1 MRLLRVQVPD
11 FRVLKNIDISFEKDF
26 FPQIFP
32 IGSQNGGGKSTLLQL
47 IFILLHCSGDPEK
60 IEYVVNVL
68 HRCQLEDE
76 LEQKPLAIFEILT
89 DNREE
94 VKLDFF
100 ICRDAYIKDLLSN
113 LDGQKEDL
121 DTVNVDDFKISDFE
135 KLKDKDIDKQ
145 TKVIIDKLASLKNI
159 KDRLTELLTLENRT
173 AISNL
178 ISSPFAQKERE
189 LLFKLNIIPPTYK
202 VLFSSTNESR
212 IILDY
217 SKKEVLEKSIRD
229 GLQVM
234 NKNIDIHYGK
244 FQSLLQQI
252 KIISNLLEGNKS
264 IGICQAKT
272 QKNEEIFL
280 VCKFSQITQEEF
292 QLFMKELSSKIF
304 LAAPSA
310 QVFIFLPKATNK
322 SLFQINQGNLDSSNY
337 YLAMADI
344 KKKLSNLFTYDFLPV
359 ELLINYFIMARDQD
373 FAQAIE
379 TGEYGNNYQLKR
391 QNLNSIL
398 SDKEINLD
406 KDISG
411 ITFKFKGDTNGE
423 ELYPE
428 DLSHGELKRLSIYLW
443 LKYRRIKDAIVLMDE
458 IEIALHPDWQYRI
471 IEDLQEWEPSN
482 QYILATHSYELCQ
495 ALTPAHVKE
504 IEPKLLK

>member
-47 IFILLHCSGDPEK
+47 IFILLHCSGDSEK
-60 IEYVVNVL
+60 IEYVVNL
-68 HRCQLEDE
+68 LDRCQLEDE
-76 LEQKPLAIFEILT
+76 LDQKPLAIFEILT
-89 DNREE
+89 DNQEE
-94 VKLDFF
+94 VKLEFF
-100 ICRDAYIKDLLSN
+100 ICSDAYVKNLLSN

-121 DTVNVDDFKISDFE
+121 DTVNVDDLLLAMFKNFLGIN
-135 KLKDKDIDKQ
+135 KL
-145 TKVIIDKLASLKNI
+145 VYL
-159 KDRLTELLTLENRT
+159 
-173 AISNL
+173 
-178 ISSPFAQKERE
+178 
-189 LLFKLNIIPPTYK
+189 
-202 VLFSSTNESR
+202 
-212 IILDY
+212 
-217 SKKEVLEKSIRD
+217 
-229 GLQVM
+229 
-234 NKNIDIHYGK
+234 
-244 FQSLLQQI
+244 
-252 KIISNLLEGNKS
+252 
-264 IGICQAKT
+264 CQANN
-272 QKNEEIFL
+272 QKNEKIFL
-280 VCKFSQITQEEF
+280 LCKFSQAIQEEF

-304 LAAPSA
+304 LAAPST

-322 SLFQINQGNLDSSNY
+322 SLFQINQPTLDSSNY
-337 YLAMADI
+337 YLAMADV
-344 KKKLSNLFTYDFLPV
+344 KKKLINLFTYDFLPV
-359 ELLINYFIMARDQD
+359 ELLINYLIMARDQD

-379 TGEYGNNYQLKR
+379 TGEYGNNYQLRR

-411 ITFKFKGDTNGE
+411 ITFKFKGDINGE

-458 IEIALHPDWQYRI
+458 IEIALHPDWQYKI

-504 IEPKLLK
+504 IEPKLFK

>member
-76 LEQKPLAIFEILT
+76 LEQKTLAIFEILT

-100 ICRDAYIKDLLSN
+100 ICRDAYVKQFVSD
-113 LDGQKEDL
+113 LDGQF
-121 DTVNVDDFKISDFE
+121 VYDFGDVYIKHFVS
-135 KLKDKDIDKQ
+135 DIDGQ
-145 TKVIIDKLASLKNI
+145 FLYL
-159 KDRLTELLTLENRT
+159 
-173 AISNL
+173 
-178 ISSPFAQKERE
+178 
-189 LLFKLNIIPPTYK
+189 
-202 VLFSSTNESR
+202 
-212 IILDY
+212 
-217 SKKEVLEKSIRD
+217 
-229 GLQVM
+229 
-234 NKNIDIHYGK
+234 
-244 FQSLLQQI
+244 
-252 KIISNLLEGNKS
+252 
-264 IGICQAKT
+264 CQAKN

-280 VCKFSQITQEEF
+280 LCKFSQATQEEC

-304 LAAPSA
+304 LAAPST

-322 SLFQINQGNLDSSNY
+322 SLFQINQGNPDSSNY

-379 TGEYGNNYQLKR
+379 TGEYGNNYQLIR

-458 IEIALHPDWQYRI
+458 IEIALHPDWQYKI

>member
-47 IFILLHCSGDPEK
+47 IFILLHCSGDSEK
-60 IEYVVNVL
+60 IEYVVNL
-68 HRCQLEDE
+68 LDRCQLEDE
-76 LEQKPLAIFEILT
+76 LDQKPLAIFEILT
-89 DNREE
+89 DNQEE
-94 VKLDFF
+94 VKLEFF
-100 ICRDAYIKDLLSN
+100 ICSDAYVKNLLSN

-121 DTVNVDDFKISDFE
+121 DTVNVDDLLLAMFKNFLGIN
-135 KLKDKDIDKQ
+135 KL
-145 TKVIIDKLASLKNI
+145 VYL
-159 KDRLTELLTLENRT
+159 
-173 AISNL
+173 
-178 ISSPFAQKERE
+178 
-189 LLFKLNIIPPTYK
+189 
-202 VLFSSTNESR
+202 
-212 IILDY
+212 
-217 SKKEVLEKSIRD
+217 
-229 GLQVM
+229 
-234 NKNIDIHYGK
+234 
-244 FQSLLQQI
+244 
-252 KIISNLLEGNKS
+252 
-264 IGICQAKT
+264 CQANN
-272 QKNEEIFL
+272 QKNEKIFL
-280 VCKFSQITQEEF
+280 LCKFSQAIQEEF

-304 LAAPSA
+304 LAAPST

-322 SLFQINQGNLDSSNY
+322 SLFQINQGNPDSSNY
-337 YLAMADI
+337 YLAMADV
-344 KKKLSNLFTYDFLPV
+344 KKKLINLFTYDFLPV

-379 TGEYGNNYQLKR
+379 TGEYGNNYQLRR

-411 ITFKFKGDTNGE
+411 ITFKFKGDINGE

-458 IEIALHPDWQYRI
+458 IEIALHPDWQYKI

-504 IEPKLLK
+504 IEPKLFK

>member
-11 FRVLKNIDISFEKDF
+11 FRVLKNIDLSFEKDF

-76 LEQKPLAIFEILT
+76 LEQKTLAIFEILT

-100 ICRDAYIKDLLSN
+100 ICRDAYVKQFVSD
-113 LDGQKEDL
+113 LDGQF
-121 DTVNVDDFKISDFE
+121 VYDFGDVYIKHFVS
-135 KLKDKDIDKQ
+135 DIDGQ
-145 TKVIIDKLASLKNI
+145 FLYL
-159 KDRLTELLTLENRT
+159 
-173 AISNL
+173 
-178 ISSPFAQKERE
+178 
-189 LLFKLNIIPPTYK
+189 
-202 VLFSSTNESR
+202 
-212 IILDY
+212 
-217 SKKEVLEKSIRD
+217 
-229 GLQVM
+229 
-234 NKNIDIHYGK
+234 
-244 FQSLLQQI
+244 
-252 KIISNLLEGNKS
+252 
-264 IGICQAKT
+264 CQAKN

-280 VCKFSQITQEEF
+280 LCKFSQATQEEC

-304 LAAPSA
+304 LAAPST

-322 SLFQINQGNLDSSNY
+322 SLFQINQGNPDSSNY

-379 TGEYGNNYQLKR
+379 TGEYGNNYQLRR
-391 QNLNSIL
+391 QKLNSIL

-406 KDISG
+406 KDISR

-458 IEIALHPDWQYRI
+458 IEIALHPDWQYKI

>member
-26 FPQIFP
+26 FSQIFP

-47 IFILLHCSGDPEK
+47 IFILLHCSGDSEK
-60 IEYVVNVL
+60 IEYVVNL
-68 HRCQLEDE
+68 LDRCQLEDE
-76 LEQKPLAIFEILT
+76 LDQKPLAIFEILT
-89 DNREE
+89 DNQEE
-94 VKLDFF
+94 VKLEFF
-100 ICRDAYIKDLLSN
+100 ICSDAYVKNLLSN

-121 DTVNVDDFKISDFE
+121 DTVNVDDLLLAMFKNFLGIN
-135 KLKDKDIDKQ
+135 KL
-145 TKVIIDKLASLKNI
+145 VYL
-159 KDRLTELLTLENRT
+159 
-173 AISNL
+173 
-178 ISSPFAQKERE
+178 
-189 LLFKLNIIPPTYK
+189 
-202 VLFSSTNESR
+202 
-212 IILDY
+212 
-217 SKKEVLEKSIRD
+217 
-229 GLQVM
+229 
-234 NKNIDIHYGK
+234 
-244 FQSLLQQI
+244 
-252 KIISNLLEGNKS
+252 
-264 IGICQAKT
+264 CQANN
-272 QKNEEIFL
+272 QKNEKIFL
-280 VCKFSQITQEEF
+280 LCKFSQAIQEEF

-304 LAAPSA
+304 LAAPST

-322 SLFQINQGNLDSSNY
+322 SLFQINQPTLDSSNY
-337 YLAMADI
+337 YLAMADV
-344 KKKLSNLFTYDFLPV
+344 KKKLINLFTYDFLPV
-359 ELLINYFIMARDQD
+359 ELLINYLIMARDQD

-379 TGEYGNNYQLKR
+379 TGEYGNNYQLRR

-406 KDISG
+406 KYISG

-458 IEIALHPDWQYRI
+458 IEIALHPDWQYKI

>member
-47 IFILLHCSGDPEK
+47 IFILLHCSGDPQK

-76 LEQKPLAIFEILT
+76 LDQKTLAMFEILT

-94 VKLDFF
+94 VKLEFF

-113 LDGQKEDL
+113 LDGQEEDL
-121 DTVNVDDFKISDFE
+121 DTVNVDD
-135 KLKDKDIDKQ
+135 LL
-145 TKVIIDKLASLKNI
+145 LAMFKNI
-159 KDRLTELLTLENRT
+159 LGIN
-173 AISNL
+173 
-178 ISSPFAQKERE
+178 
-189 LLFKLNIIPPTYK
+189 KLVY
-202 VLFSSTNESR
+202 L
-212 IILDY
+212 
-217 SKKEVLEKSIRD
+217 
-229 GLQVM
+229 
-234 NKNIDIHYGK
+234 
-244 FQSLLQQI
+244 
-252 KIISNLLEGNKS
+252 
-264 IGICQAKT
+264 CQANN
-272 QKNEEIFL
+272 QKNEKIFL
-280 VCKFSQITQEEF
+280 LCKFSQAPQEEC

-304 LAAPSA
+304 LAAPST

-322 SLFQINQGNLDSSNY
+322 SLFQINQGNPDSSNY

-379 TGEYGNNYQLKR
+379 TGEYGNNYQLRR

-458 IEIALHPDWQYRI
+458 IEIALHPDWQYKI

>member
-47 IFILLHCSGDPEK
+47 IFILLHCSGDSEK
-60 IEYVVNVL
+60 IEYVVNL
-68 HRCQLEDE
+68 LDRCQLEDE
-76 LEQKPLAIFEILT
+76 LDQKPLAIFEILT
-89 DNREE
+89 DNQEE
-94 VKLDFF
+94 VKLEFF
-100 ICRDAYIKDLLSN
+100 ICSDAYVKNLLSN

-121 DTVNVDDFKISDFE
+121 DTVNVDDLLLAMFKNFLGIN
-135 KLKDKDIDKQ
+135 KL
-145 TKVIIDKLASLKNI
+145 VYL
-159 KDRLTELLTLENRT
+159 
-173 AISNL
+173 
-178 ISSPFAQKERE
+178 
-189 LLFKLNIIPPTYK
+189 
-202 VLFSSTNESR
+202 
-212 IILDY
+212 
-217 SKKEVLEKSIRD
+217 
-229 GLQVM
+229 
-234 NKNIDIHYGK
+234 
-244 FQSLLQQI
+244 
-252 KIISNLLEGNKS
+252 
-264 IGICQAKT
+264 CQANN
-272 QKNEEIFL
+272 QKNEKIFL
-280 VCKFSQITQEEF
+280 LCKFSQAIQEEF

-304 LAAPSA
+304 LAAPST

-322 SLFQINQGNLDSSNY
+322 SLFQINQPTLDSSNY
-337 YLAMADI
+337 YLAMADV
-344 KKKLSNLFTYDFLPV
+344 KKKLINLFTYDFLPV
-359 ELLINYFIMARDQD
+359 ELLINYLIMARDQD

-379 TGEYGNNYQLKR
+379 TGEYGNNYQLRR

-406 KDISG
+406 KYISG

>member
-47 IFILLHCSGDPEK
+47 IFILLHCSGDSEK
-60 IEYVVNVL
+60 IEYVVNL
-68 HRCQLEDE
+68 LDRCQLEDE
-76 LEQKPLAIFEILT
+76 LDQKPLAIFEILT

-94 VKLDFF
+94 VKLEFF
-100 ICRDAYIKDLLSN
+100 ICSDAYVKNLLSN

-121 DTVNVDDFKISDFE
+121 DTVNVDDLLLAMFKNFLGIN
-135 KLKDKDIDKQ
+135 KL
-145 TKVIIDKLASLKNI
+145 VYL
-159 KDRLTELLTLENRT
+159 
-173 AISNL
+173 
-178 ISSPFAQKERE
+178 
-189 LLFKLNIIPPTYK
+189 
-202 VLFSSTNESR
+202 
-212 IILDY
+212 
-217 SKKEVLEKSIRD
+217 
-229 GLQVM
+229 
-234 NKNIDIHYGK
+234 
-244 FQSLLQQI
+244 
-252 KIISNLLEGNKS
+252 
-264 IGICQAKT
+264 CQANN
-272 QKNEEIFL
+272 QKNEKIFL
-280 VCKFSQITQEEF
+280 LCKFSQAIQEEF

-304 LAAPSA
+304 LAAPST

-322 SLFQINQGNLDSSNY
+322 SLFQINQGNPDSSNY

-458 IEIALHPDWQYRI
+458 IEIALHPDWQYKI

>member
-11 FRVLKNIDISFEKDF
+11 FRVLKNIDLSFEKDF

-76 LEQKPLAIFEILT
+76 LEQKTLAIFEILT

-100 ICRDAYIKDLLSN
+100 ICRDAYVKQFVSD
-113 LDGQKEDL
+113 LDGQF
-121 DTVNVDDFKISDFE
+121 VYDFGDVYIKHFVS
-135 KLKDKDIDKQ
+135 DIDGQ
-145 TKVIIDKLASLKNI
+145 FLYL
-159 KDRLTELLTLENRT
+159 
-173 AISNL
+173 
-178 ISSPFAQKERE
+178 
-189 LLFKLNIIPPTYK
+189 
-202 VLFSSTNESR
+202 
-212 IILDY
+212 
-217 SKKEVLEKSIRD
+217 
-229 GLQVM
+229 
-234 NKNIDIHYGK
+234 
-244 FQSLLQQI
+244 
-252 KIISNLLEGNKS
+252 
-264 IGICQAKT
+264 CQAKN
-272 QKNEEIFL
+272 QKNQEIFL
-280 VCKFSQITQEEF
+280 LCKFSQAPQEEC

-304 LAAPSA
+304 LAAPST

-322 SLFQINQGNLDSSNY
+322 SLFQINQGNPDSSNY
-337 YLAMADI
+337 YLAMTDI

-379 TGEYGNNYQLKR
+379 TGEYGNNYQLIR

-458 IEIALHPDWQYRI
+458 IEIALHPDWQYKI

>member
-11 FRVLKNIDISFEKDF
+11 FRVLKNIDLSFEKDF

-60 IEYVVNVL
+60 IEYVVNLL

-76 LEQKPLAIFEILT
+76 LDQKTLAIFEILT

-100 ICRDAYIKDLLSN
+100 ICRDAYVKQFVSD
-113 LDGQKEDL
+113 LDGQFVSDL
-121 DTVNVDDFKISDFE
+121 GDVY
-135 KLKDKDIDKQ
+135 LKHFVSDIDGQ
-145 TKVIIDKLASLKNI
+145 FLYL
-159 KDRLTELLTLENRT
+159 
-173 AISNL
+173 
-178 ISSPFAQKERE
+178 
-189 LLFKLNIIPPTYK
+189 
-202 VLFSSTNESR
+202 
-212 IILDY
+212 
-217 SKKEVLEKSIRD
+217 
-229 GLQVM
+229 
-234 NKNIDIHYGK
+234 
-244 FQSLLQQI
+244 
-252 KIISNLLEGNKS
+252 
-264 IGICQAKT
+264 CQAKN

-280 VCKFSQITQEEF
+280 LCKFSQATQEEC

-304 LAAPSA
+304 LAAPST

-322 SLFQINQGNLDSSNY
+322 SLFQINQGNPDSSNY

-344 KKKLSNLFTYDFLPV
+344 KNKLSNLFTYDFLPV

-379 TGEYGNNYQLKR
+379 TGEYGNNYQLRR
-391 QNLNSIL
+391 QKLNSIL

-406 KDISG
+406 KDISR

-458 IEIALHPDWQYRI
+458 IEIALHPDWQYKI

-482 QYILATHSYELCQ
+482 QYILATHSHELCQ

>member
-47 IFILLHCSGDPEK
+47 IFILLHCSGDSEK
-60 IEYVVNVL
+60 IEYVVNL
-68 HRCQLEDE
+68 LDRCQLEDE
-76 LEQKPLAIFEILT
+76 LDQKPLAIFEILT
-89 DNREE
+89 DNQEE
-94 VKLDFF
+94 VKLEFF
-100 ICRDAYIKDLLSN
+100 ICSDAYVKNLLSN

-121 DTVNVDDFKISDFE
+121 DTVNVDDLLLAMFKNFLGIN
-135 KLKDKDIDKQ
+135 KL
-145 TKVIIDKLASLKNI
+145 VYL
-159 KDRLTELLTLENRT
+159 
-173 AISNL
+173 
-178 ISSPFAQKERE
+178 
-189 LLFKLNIIPPTYK
+189 
-202 VLFSSTNESR
+202 
-212 IILDY
+212 
-217 SKKEVLEKSIRD
+217 
-229 GLQVM
+229 
-234 NKNIDIHYGK
+234 
-244 FQSLLQQI
+244 
-252 KIISNLLEGNKS
+252 
-264 IGICQAKT
+264 CQANN
-272 QKNEEIFL
+272 QKNEKIFL
-280 VCKFSQITQEEF
+280 LCKFSQAIQEEF

-304 LAAPSA
+304 LAAPST

-322 SLFQINQGNLDSSNY
+322 SLFQINQGNPDSSNY
-337 YLAMADI
+337 YLAMADV
-344 KKKLSNLFTYDFLPV
+344 KKKLINLFTYDFLPV
-359 ELLINYFIMARDQD
+359 ELLINYLIMARDQD

-379 TGEYGNNYQLKR
+379 TGEYGNNYQLRR

-411 ITFKFKGDTNGE
+411 ITFKFKGDINGE

-458 IEIALHPDWQYRI
+458 IEIALHPDWQYKI

>member
-1 MRLLRVQVPD
+1 
-11 FRVLKNIDISFEKDF
+11 
-26 FPQIFP
+26 
-32 IGSQNGGGKSTLLQL
+32 
-47 IFILLHCSGDPEK
+47 
-60 IEYVVNVL
+60 
-68 HRCQLEDE
+68 
-76 LEQKPLAIFEILT
+76 
-89 DNREE
+89 
-94 VKLDFF
+94 
-100 ICRDAYIKDLLSN
+100 
-113 LDGQKEDL
+113 
-121 DTVNVDDFKISDFE
+121 
-135 KLKDKDIDKQ
+135 
-145 TKVIIDKLASLKNI
+145 
-159 KDRLTELLTLENRT
+159 
-173 AISNL
+173 
-178 ISSPFAQKERE
+178 
-189 LLFKLNIIPPTYK
+189 
-202 VLFSSTNESR
+202 
-212 IILDY
+212 
-217 SKKEVLEKSIRD
+217 
-229 GLQVM
+229 
-234 NKNIDIHYGK
+234 
-244 FQSLLQQI
+244 
-252 KIISNLLEGNKS
+252 
-264 IGICQAKT
+264 
-272 QKNEEIFL
+272 
-280 VCKFSQITQEEF
+280 
-292 QLFMKELSSKIF
+292 MKELSSKIF
-304 LAAPSA
+304 LAAPST

-322 SLFQINQGNLDSSNY
+322 SLFQINQGNPDSSNY

-458 IEIALHPDWQYRI
+458 IEIALHPDWQYKI

>member
-11 FRVLKNIDISFEKDF
+11 FRVLKNIDLSFEKDF

-76 LEQKPLAIFEILT
+76 LDQKTLAIFEILT

-100 ICRDAYIKDLLSN
+100 ICRDAYVKQFVSD
-113 LDGQKEDL
+113 LDGQFVSDL
-121 DTVNVDDFKISDFE
+121 GDVY
-135 KLKDKDIDKQ
+135 LKHFVSDIDGQ
-145 TKVIIDKLASLKNI
+145 FLYL
-159 KDRLTELLTLENRT
+159 
-173 AISNL
+173 
-178 ISSPFAQKERE
+178 
-189 LLFKLNIIPPTYK
+189 
-202 VLFSSTNESR
+202 
-212 IILDY
+212 
-217 SKKEVLEKSIRD
+217 
-229 GLQVM
+229 
-234 NKNIDIHYGK
+234 
-244 FQSLLQQI
+244 
-252 KIISNLLEGNKS
+252 
-264 IGICQAKT
+264 CQAKN

-280 VCKFSQITQEEF
+280 LCKFSQATQEEC

-304 LAAPSA
+304 LAAPST

-322 SLFQINQGNLDSSNY
+322 SLFQINQGNPDSSNY

-379 TGEYGNNYQLKR
+379 TGEYGNNYQLIR

-458 IEIALHPDWQYRI
+458 IEIALHPDWQYKI

>member
-11 FRVLKNIDISFEKDF
+11 FRVLKNIDLSFGKDF

-47 IFILLHCSGDPEK
+47 IFILLHCSGNPEK

-76 LEQKPLAIFEILT
+76 LEQKTLAIFEILT

-100 ICRDAYIKDLLSN
+100 ICRDAYVKDLVSN

-121 DTVNVDDFKISDFE
+121 DTVNVDDLKKLQDIKQKIK
-135 KLKDKDIDKQ
+135 KLNGQ
-145 TKVIIDKLASLKNI
+145 RERLKNI
-159 KDRLTELLTLENRT
+159 QEKLTTLKLEDETERNKLIRHLFTPEELNFLFDLDI
-173 AISNL
+173 IS
-178 ISSPFAQKERE
+178 
-189 LLFKLNIIPPTYK
+189 T
-202 VLFSSTNESR
+202 
-212 IILDY
+212 
-217 SKKEVLEKSIRD
+217 
-229 GLQVM
+229 
-234 NKNIDIHYGK
+234 IDIYLDEYPANFLEVIINSIQDKLGMTNAQIYIDAP
-244 FQSLLQQI
+244 QSQTLLQQT
-252 KIISNLLEGNKS
+252 KIIKNIL
-264 IGICQAKT
+264 GINSLIYLCQAKN

-280 VCKFSQITQEEF
+280 LCKFSQTTQEEF

-304 LAAPSA
+304 LAAPST

-322 SLFQINQGNLDSSNY
+322 SLFQINQGNPDSSNY
-337 YLAMADI
+337 YLAMADV

-379 TGEYGNNYQLKR
+379 TGEYGNNYQLIR
-391 QNLNSIL
+391 QNLNLIL

-458 IEIALHPDWQYRI
+458 IEIALHPDWQYKI

>member
-11 FRVLKNIDISFEKDF
+11 FRVLKNIDLSFEKDF

-76 LEQKPLAIFEILT
+76 LEQKTLAIFEILT

-100 ICRDAYIKDLLSN
+100 ICRDAYVKQFVSD
-113 LDGQKEDL
+113 LDGQF
-121 DTVNVDDFKISDFE
+121 VYDFGDVYIKHFVS
-135 KLKDKDIDKQ
+135 DIDGQ
-145 TKVIIDKLASLKNI
+145 FLYL
-159 KDRLTELLTLENRT
+159 
-173 AISNL
+173 
-178 ISSPFAQKERE
+178 
-189 LLFKLNIIPPTYK
+189 
-202 VLFSSTNESR
+202 
-212 IILDY
+212 
-217 SKKEVLEKSIRD
+217 
-229 GLQVM
+229 
-234 NKNIDIHYGK
+234 
-244 FQSLLQQI
+244 
-252 KIISNLLEGNKS
+252 
-264 IGICQAKT
+264 CQAKN

-280 VCKFSQITQEEF
+280 LCKFSQATQEEC

-304 LAAPSA
+304 LAAPST

-322 SLFQINQGNLDSSNY
+322 SLFQINQGNPDSSNY

-379 TGEYGNNYQLKR
+379 TGEYGNNYQLIR

-458 IEIALHPDWQYRI
+458 IEIALHPDWQYKI

>member
-76 LEQKPLAIFEILT
+76 LEQKTLAIFEILT

-100 ICRDAYIKDLLSN
+100 ICRDAYIKELLSN
-113 LDGQKEDL
+113 LDGQEEGWDNINIDDL
-121 DTVNVDDFKISDFE
+121 KISDFKKLKDIDQIID
-135 KLKDKDIDKQ
+135 KLKDKY
-145 TKVIIDKLASLKNI
+145 DKLMNLANKF
-159 KDRLTELLTLENRT
+159 LTERE
-173 AISNL
+173 NL
-178 ISSPFAQKERE
+178 IRLDEGEDNF
-189 LLFKLNIIPPTYK
+189 LLALGIFKL
-202 VLFSSTNESR
+202 SR
-212 IILDY
+212 DRILYLDDY
-217 SKKEVLEKSIRD
+217 SKDDLEVMQKTIRVS
-229 GLQVM
+229 LQQT
-234 NKNIDIHYGK
+234 NNELGDYYYNREILFERIEIIKNILGRNK
-244 FQSLLQQI
+244 FVYL
-252 KIISNLLEGNKS
+252 
-264 IGICQAKT
+264 CQAKN

-280 VCKFSQITQEEF
+280 LCKFSQTTQEEF

-304 LAAPSA
+304 LAAPST

-322 SLFQINQGNLDSSNY
+322 SLFQINQGNPDSSNY
-337 YLAMADI
+337 YLAMADV

-379 TGEYGNNYQLKR
+379 TGEYGNNYQLIR
-391 QNLNSIL
+391 QNLNLIL

-458 IEIALHPDWQYRI
+458 IEIALHPDWQYKI

>member
-47 IFILLHCSGDPEK
+47 IFILLHCSGDSEK
-60 IEYVVNVL
+60 IEYVVNL
-68 HRCQLEDE
+68 LDRCQLEDE
-76 LEQKPLAIFEILT
+76 LDQKPLAIFEILT
-89 DNREE
+89 DNQEE
-94 VKLDFF
+94 VKLEFF
-100 ICRDAYIKDLLSN
+100 ICSDAYVKNLLSN

-121 DTVNVDDFKISDFE
+121 DTVNVDD
-135 KLKDKDIDKQ
+135 LL
-145 TKVIIDKLASLKNI
+145 LAMFKNI
-159 KDRLTELLTLENRT
+159 LGIN
-173 AISNL
+173 
-178 ISSPFAQKERE
+178 
-189 LLFKLNIIPPTYK
+189 KLVY
-202 VLFSSTNESR
+202 L
-212 IILDY
+212 
-217 SKKEVLEKSIRD
+217 
-229 GLQVM
+229 
-234 NKNIDIHYGK
+234 
-244 FQSLLQQI
+244 
-252 KIISNLLEGNKS
+252 
-264 IGICQAKT
+264 CQANN
-272 QKNEEIFL
+272 QKNEKIFL
-280 VCKFSQITQEEF
+280 LCKFSQAIQEEF

-304 LAAPSA
+304 LAAPST

-322 SLFQINQGNLDSSNY
+322 SLFQINQPTLDSSNY
-337 YLAMADI
+337 YLAMADV
-344 KKKLSNLFTYDFLPV
+344 KKKLINLFTYDFLPV

-379 TGEYGNNYQLKR
+379 TGEYGNNYQLRR

-411 ITFKFKGDTNGE
+411 ITFKFKGDINGE

-458 IEIALHPDWQYRI
+458 IEIALHPDWQYKI

-504 IEPKLLK
+504 IEPKLFK

>member
-60 IEYVVNVL
+60 IEYVVNL
-68 HRCQLEDE
+68 LDRCQLEDE

-89 DNREE
+89 DNREK

-100 ICRDAYIKDLLSN
+100 ICRDAYIKELLSN
-113 LDGQKEDL
+113 LDGQEEGWDNINIDDL
-121 DTVNVDDFKISDFE
+121 KISDFKKLKDIDQIID
-135 KLKDKDIDKQ
+135 KLKDKY
-145 TKVIIDKLASLKNI
+145 DKLMNLANKF
-159 KDRLTELLTLENRT
+159 LTERE
-173 AISNL
+173 NL
-178 ISSPFAQKERE
+178 IRLDEGEDNF
-189 LLFKLNIIPPTYK
+189 LLALGIFKL
-202 VLFSSTNESR
+202 SR
-212 IILDY
+212 DRILYLDDY
-217 SKKEVLEKSIRD
+217 SKDDLEVMQKTIRVS
-229 GLQVM
+229 LQQT
-234 NKNIDIHYGK
+234 NNELGDYYYNCEILFERIEIIKNILGRNK
-244 FQSLLQQI
+244 FVYL
-252 KIISNLLEGNKS
+252 
-264 IGICQAKT
+264 CQAKN

-280 VCKFSQITQEEF
+280 LCKFSQTTQEEF

-304 LAAPSA
+304 LAAPST

-322 SLFQINQGNLDSSNY
+322 SLFQINQGNPDSSNY

-379 TGEYGNNYQLKR
+379 TGEYGNNYQLIR
-391 QNLNSIL
+391 QNLNLIL

-411 ITFKFKGDTNGE
+411 ITFKFKGDINGE

-458 IEIALHPDWQYRI
+458 IEIALHPDWQYKI

>member
-47 IFILLHCSGDPEK
+47 IFILLHCSGDPQK

-76 LEQKPLAIFEILT
+76 LDQKTLAMFEILT

-100 ICRDAYIKDLLSN
+100 ICRDAYIKDLVSN
-113 LDGQKEDL
+113 LDGQLVYHFGDVYIKGCVSDL
-121 DTVNVDDFKISDFE
+121 DG
-135 KLKDKDIDKQ
+135 Q
-145 TKVIIDKLASLKNI
+145 
-159 KDRLTELLTLENRT
+159 
-173 AISNL
+173 L
-178 ISSPFAQKERE
+178 IYLCRA
-189 LLFKLNIIPPTYK
+189 N
-202 VLFSSTNESR
+202 N
-212 IILDY
+212 
-217 SKKEVLEKSIRD
+217 
-229 GLQVM
+229 
-234 NKNIDIHYGK
+234 
-244 FQSLLQQI
+244 
-252 KIISNLLEGNKS
+252 
-264 IGICQAKT
+264 
-272 QKNEEIFL
+272 QKNQEIFL
-280 VCKFSQITQEEF
+280 LCKFSQAPQEEC

-304 LAAPSA
+304 LAAPST

-322 SLFQINQGNLDSSNY
+322 SLFQINQGNPDSSNY

-379 TGEYGNNYQLKR
+379 TGEYGNNYQLIR

-458 IEIALHPDWQYRI
+458 IEIALHPDWQYKI

>member
-11 FRVLKNIDISFEKDF
+11 FRVLKNIDISFDKDF

-47 IFILLHCSGDPEK
+47 IFILLHCSGDPQK

-76 LEQKPLAIFEILT
+76 LEQKTLAIFEILT

-100 ICRDAYIKDLLSN
+100 ICRDAYVKDLLSN

-121 DTVNVDDFKISDFE
+121 DTVNVDDR
-135 KLKDKDIDKQ
+135 L
-145 TKVIIDKLASLKNI
+145 LAMFKNI
-159 KDRLTELLTLENRT
+159 LERN
-173 AISNL
+173 
-178 ISSPFAQKERE
+178 
-189 LLFKLNIIPPTYK
+189 
-202 VLFSSTNESR
+202 
-212 IILDY
+212 
-217 SKKEVLEKSIRD
+217 
-229 GLQVM
+229 GLV
-234 NKNIDIHYGK
+234 Y
-244 FQSLLQQI
+244 L
-252 KIISNLLEGNKS
+252 
-264 IGICQAKT
+264 CQANN
-272 QKNEEIFL
+272 QKNEKIFL
-280 VCKFSQITQEEF
+280 LYKFSQAIQEEF

-304 LAAPSA
+304 LAAPST

-322 SLFQINQGNLDSSNY
+322 SLFQINQGNPDSSNY

-379 TGEYGNNYQLKR
+379 TGEYGNNYQLIR

-458 IEIALHPDWQYRI
+458 IEIALHPDWQYKI

>member
-76 LEQKPLAIFEILT
+76 LEQKTLAIFEILT

-100 ICRDAYIKDLLSN
+100 ICRDAYVKQFVSD
-113 LDGQKEDL
+113 LDGQF
-121 DTVNVDDFKISDFE
+121 VYDFGDVYIKHFVS
-135 KLKDKDIDKQ
+135 DIDGQ
-145 TKVIIDKLASLKNI
+145 FLYL
-159 KDRLTELLTLENRT
+159 
-173 AISNL
+173 
-178 ISSPFAQKERE
+178 
-189 LLFKLNIIPPTYK
+189 
-202 VLFSSTNESR
+202 
-212 IILDY
+212 
-217 SKKEVLEKSIRD
+217 
-229 GLQVM
+229 
-234 NKNIDIHYGK
+234 
-244 FQSLLQQI
+244 
-252 KIISNLLEGNKS
+252 
-264 IGICQAKT
+264 CQAKN

-280 VCKFSQITQEEF
+280 LCKFSQATQEEF

-304 LAAPSA
+304 LAAPST

-322 SLFQINQGNLDSSNY
+322 SLFQINQGNPDSSNY

-379 TGEYGNNYQLKR
+379 TGEYGNNYQLRR
-391 QNLNSIL
+391 QKLNSIL

-406 KDISG
+406 KDISR

-458 IEIALHPDWQYRI
+458 IEIALHPDWQYKI

-482 QYILATHSYELCQ
+482 QYIAIL
-495 ALTPAHVKE
+495 
-504 IEPKLLK
+504 

>member
-11 FRVLKNIDISFEKDF
+11 FRVLKNIDLSFEKDF

-76 LEQKPLAIFEILT
+76 LEQKTLAIFEILT

-100 ICRDAYIKDLLSN
+100 ICRDAYVKQFVSD
-113 LDGQKEDL
+113 LDGQF
-121 DTVNVDDFKISDFE
+121 VYDFGDVYIKQFVS
-135 KLKDKDIDKQ
+135 DIDGQ
-145 TKVIIDKLASLKNI
+145 FLYL
-159 KDRLTELLTLENRT
+159 
-173 AISNL
+173 
-178 ISSPFAQKERE
+178 
-189 LLFKLNIIPPTYK
+189 
-202 VLFSSTNESR
+202 
-212 IILDY
+212 
-217 SKKEVLEKSIRD
+217 
-229 GLQVM
+229 
-234 NKNIDIHYGK
+234 
-244 FQSLLQQI
+244 
-252 KIISNLLEGNKS
+252 
-264 IGICQAKT
+264 CQAKN
-272 QKNEEIFL
+272 QKNQEIFL
-280 VCKFSQITQEEF
+280 LCKFSQAPQEEC

-304 LAAPSA
+304 LAAPST

-322 SLFQINQGNLDSSNY
+322 SLFQINQGNPDSSNY

-344 KKKLSNLFTYDFLPV
+344 KNKLSNLFTYDFLPV

-379 TGEYGNNYQLKR
+379 TGEYGNNYQLIR

-458 IEIALHPDWQYRI
+458 IEIALHPDWQYKI

>member
-47 IFILLHCSGDPEK
+47 IFILLHCSGDSEK
-60 IEYVVNVL
+60 IEYVVNL
-68 HRCQLEDE
+68 LDRCQLEDE
-76 LEQKPLAIFEILT
+76 LDQKPLAIFEILT

-94 VKLDFF
+94 VKLEFF
-100 ICRDAYIKDLLSN
+100 ICSDAYVKNLLSN

-121 DTVNVDDFKISDFE
+121 DTVNVDDLLLAMFKNFLGIN
-135 KLKDKDIDKQ
+135 KL
-145 TKVIIDKLASLKNI
+145 VYL
-159 KDRLTELLTLENRT
+159 
-173 AISNL
+173 
-178 ISSPFAQKERE
+178 
-189 LLFKLNIIPPTYK
+189 
-202 VLFSSTNESR
+202 
-212 IILDY
+212 
-217 SKKEVLEKSIRD
+217 
-229 GLQVM
+229 
-234 NKNIDIHYGK
+234 
-244 FQSLLQQI
+244 
-252 KIISNLLEGNKS
+252 
-264 IGICQAKT
+264 CQANN
-272 QKNEEIFL
+272 QKNEKIFL
-280 VCKFSQITQEEF
+280 LCKFSQAIQEEF

-304 LAAPSA
+304 LAAPST

-322 SLFQINQGNLDSSNY
+322 SLFQINQPTLDSSNY
-337 YLAMADI
+337 YLAMADV
-344 KKKLSNLFTYDFLPV
+344 KKKLINLFTYDFLPV

-379 TGEYGNNYQLKR
+379 TGEYGNNYQLRR

-411 ITFKFKGDTNGE
+411 ITFKFKGDINGE

-458 IEIALHPDWQYRI
+458 IEIALHPDWQYKI

-504 IEPKLLK
+504 IEPKLFK

>member
-47 IFILLHCSGDPEK
+47 IFILLHCSGDSEK
-60 IEYVVNVL
+60 IEYVVNL
-68 HRCQLEDE
+68 LDRCQLEDE
-76 LEQKPLAIFEILT
+76 LDQKPLAIFEILT
-89 DNREE
+89 DNQEE
-94 VKLDFF
+94 VKLEFF
-100 ICRDAYIKDLLSN
+100 ICSDAYVKNLLSN

-121 DTVNVDDFKISDFE
+121 DTVNVDDLLLAMFKNFLGIN
-135 KLKDKDIDKQ
+135 KL
-145 TKVIIDKLASLKNI
+145 VYL
-159 KDRLTELLTLENRT
+159 
-173 AISNL
+173 
-178 ISSPFAQKERE
+178 
-189 LLFKLNIIPPTYK
+189 
-202 VLFSSTNESR
+202 
-212 IILDY
+212 
-217 SKKEVLEKSIRD
+217 
-229 GLQVM
+229 
-234 NKNIDIHYGK
+234 
-244 FQSLLQQI
+244 
-252 KIISNLLEGNKS
+252 
-264 IGICQAKT
+264 CQANN
-272 QKNEEIFL
+272 QKNEKIFL
-280 VCKFSQITQEEF
+280 LCKFSQAIQEEF

-304 LAAPSA
+304 LAAPST

-322 SLFQINQGNLDSSNY
+322 SLFQINQPTLDSSNY
-337 YLAMADI
+337 YLAMADV
-344 KKKLSNLFTYDFLPV
+344 KKKLINLFTYDFLPV
-359 ELLINYFIMARDQD
+359 ELLINYLIMARDQD

-379 TGEYGNNYQLKR
+379 TGEYGNNYQLRR

-406 KDISG
+406 KYISG

-458 IEIALHPDWQYRI
+458 IEIALHPDWQYKI

-504 IEPKLLK
+504 IEPKLFK

>member
-47 IFILLHCSGDPEK
+47 IFILLHCSGDSEK
-60 IEYVVNVL
+60 IEYVVNL
-68 HRCQLEDE
+68 LDRCQLEDE
-76 LEQKPLAIFEILT
+76 LDQKPLAIFEILT
-89 DNREE
+89 DNQEE
-94 VKLDFF
+94 VKLEFF
-100 ICRDAYIKDLLSN
+100 ICSDAYVKNLLSN

-121 DTVNVDDFKISDFE
+121 DTVNVDDLLLAMFKNFLGIN
-135 KLKDKDIDKQ
+135 KL
-145 TKVIIDKLASLKNI
+145 VYL
-159 KDRLTELLTLENRT
+159 
-173 AISNL
+173 
-178 ISSPFAQKERE
+178 
-189 LLFKLNIIPPTYK
+189 
-202 VLFSSTNESR
+202 
-212 IILDY
+212 
-217 SKKEVLEKSIRD
+217 
-229 GLQVM
+229 
-234 NKNIDIHYGK
+234 
-244 FQSLLQQI
+244 
-252 KIISNLLEGNKS
+252 
-264 IGICQAKT
+264 CQANN
-272 QKNEEIFL
+272 QKNEKIFL
-280 VCKFSQITQEEF
+280 LCKFSQAIQEEF

-304 LAAPSA
+304 LAAPST

-322 SLFQINQGNLDSSNY
+322 SLFQINQPTLDSSNY
-337 YLAMADI
+337 YLAMADV
-344 KKKLSNLFTYDFLPV
+344 KKKLINLFTYDFLPV
-359 ELLINYFIMARDQD
+359 ELLINYLIMARDQD

-379 TGEYGNNYQLKR
+379 TGEYGNNYQLRR

-411 ITFKFKGDTNGE
+411 ITFKFKGDINGE

-458 IEIALHPDWQYRI
+458 IEIALHPDWQYKI

>member
-26 FPQIFP
+26 FSQIFP

-60 IEYVVNVL
+60 IEYVVNLL

-76 LEQKPLAIFEILT
+76 LDQKPLAIFEILT

-94 VKLDFF
+94 VKLEFF
-100 ICRDAYIKDLLSN
+100 ICSDAYVKNLLSN

-121 DTVNVDDFKISDFE
+121 DTVNVDDLLLAMFKNFLGIN
-135 KLKDKDIDKQ
+135 KL
-145 TKVIIDKLASLKNI
+145 VYL
-159 KDRLTELLTLENRT
+159 
-173 AISNL
+173 
-178 ISSPFAQKERE
+178 
-189 LLFKLNIIPPTYK
+189 
-202 VLFSSTNESR
+202 
-212 IILDY
+212 
-217 SKKEVLEKSIRD
+217 
-229 GLQVM
+229 
-234 NKNIDIHYGK
+234 
-244 FQSLLQQI
+244 
-252 KIISNLLEGNKS
+252 
-264 IGICQAKT
+264 CQANN
-272 QKNEEIFL
+272 QKNEKIFL
-280 VCKFSQITQEEF
+280 LCKFSQAIQEEF

-304 LAAPSA
+304 LAAPST

-322 SLFQINQGNLDSSNY
+322 SLFQINQPTLDSSNY
-337 YLAMADI
+337 YLAMADV
-344 KKKLSNLFTYDFLPV
+344 KKKLINLFTYDFLPV
-359 ELLINYFIMARDQD
+359 ELLINYLIMARDQD

-379 TGEYGNNYQLKR
+379 TGEYGNNYQLRR

-411 ITFKFKGDTNGE
+411 ITFKFKGDINGE

-458 IEIALHPDWQYRI
+458 IEIALHPDWQYKI

>member
-11 FRVLKNIDISFEKDF
+11 FRVLKNIDLSFEKDF

-47 IFILLHCSGDPEK
+47 IFILLHCSGDPQK

-76 LEQKPLAIFEILT
+76 LEQKTLAIFEILT

-100 ICRDAYIKDLLSN
+100 ICRDAYVKDLLSN

-121 DTVNVDDFKISDFE
+121 DTVAINYLLKI
-135 KLKDKDIDKQ
+135 
-145 TKVIIDKLASLKNI
+145 KNI
-159 KDRLTELLTLENRT
+159 LEIN
-173 AISNL
+173 
-178 ISSPFAQKERE
+178 
-189 LLFKLNIIPPTYK
+189 
-202 VLFSSTNESR
+202 
-212 IILDY
+212 
-217 SKKEVLEKSIRD
+217 
-229 GLQVM
+229 
-234 NKNIDIHYGK
+234 
-244 FQSLLQQI
+244 
-252 KIISNLLEGNKS
+252 NLLYL
-264 IGICQAKT
+264 CQAKN

-280 VCKFSQITQEEF
+280 LCKFSQATQEEF

-304 LAAPSA
+304 LAAPST

-322 SLFQINQGNLDSSNY
+322 SLFQINQGNPDSSNY

-344 KKKLSNLFTYDFLPV
+344 KNKLSNLFTYDFLPV

-379 TGEYGNNYQLKR
+379 TGEYGNNYQLIR

-458 IEIALHPDWQYRI
+458 IEIALHPDWQYKI